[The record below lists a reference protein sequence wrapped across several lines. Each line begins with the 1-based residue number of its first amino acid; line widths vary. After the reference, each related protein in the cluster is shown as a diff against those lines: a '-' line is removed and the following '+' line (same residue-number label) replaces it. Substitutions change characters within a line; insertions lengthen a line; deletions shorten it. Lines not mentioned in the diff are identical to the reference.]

1 MGRAS
6 KMDDLGGDDNTFLP
20 DDVREMIRE
29 VCDSVLKP
37 ETMFKQS
44 MVDEW
49 TAAVV
54 EEILK
59 RLADQRKPFKYVG
72 VSGSEPL
79 KGCLRMHEMTTTSQ
93 STGLQSHARSRNEL
107 GWECTLLCL

>member
-1 MGRAS
+1 
-6 KMDDLGGDDNTFLP
+6 
-20 DDVREMIRE
+20 
-29 VCDSVLKP
+29 
-37 ETMFKQS
+37 MFKQA

-72 VSGSEPL
+72 ESEKRLSIALPYPCP
-79 KGCLRMHEMTTTSQ
+79 KITQG
-93 STGLQSHARSRNEL
+93 AL
-107 GWECTLLCL
+107 GFR

>member
-1 MGRAS
+1 M
-6 KMDDLGGDDNTFLP
+6 
-20 DDVREMIRE
+20 
-29 VCDSVLKP
+29 LKP
-37 ETMFKQS
+37 ETMFKQA

-72 VSGSEPL
+72 ELPLSDADPWGPDQTLGGGGPSPPVLGSDAGSE
-79 KGCLRMHEMTTTSQ
+79 RR
-93 STGLQSHARSRNEL
+93 ARPRW
-107 GWECTLLCL
+107 G

>member
-1 MGRAS
+1 MGAAHSTLSTALLTSSSLTPISHSPTIHVSPLLSTIRPPILLSARPTVRAATYS
-6 KMDDLGGDDNTFLP
+6 RKMDDLGGDDNTFLP

-37 ETMFKQS
+37 ETIFKQS

-54 EEILK
+54 E
-59 RLADQRKPFKYVG
+59 G
-72 VSGSEPL
+72 
-79 KGCLRMHEMTTTSQ
+79 
-93 STGLQSHARSRNEL
+93 RN
-107 GWECTLLCL
+107 

>member
-1 MGRAS
+1 M
-6 KMDDLGGDDNTFLP
+6 P

-29 VCDSVLKP
+29 VIASYQNHTHRFVVWLQVCDSVLKP
-37 ETMFKQS
+37 ETMFKQA

-72 VSGSEPL
+72 TLPSE
-79 KGCLRMHEMTTTSQ
+79 T
-93 STGLQSHARSRNEL
+93 
-107 GWECTLLCL
+107 